1 MKILFIQNIEGIA
14 GSEKYFCQIIPA
26 LVTKG
31 WNIEFLSV
39 HKPEFKD
46 ISTEFSLG
54 LRKQHIV
61 VHEVE
66 TKSYVSLKLLKN
78 IKKIILDNQI
88 QIIHSHLIYA
98 DFWSACLKSF
108 LGLKNVITV
117 STLHGYQENIYTSYC
132 LRPKEIPHN
141 RYYRIAKFSYKRIDH
156 VYACSHGLKN
166 FFLEAGIHFQ
176 RVPLVIHHGFD
187 YPDIPADTNNQDKQ
201 FVCAIPGR
209 LVPRKGHLMVLHKIQ
224 YLTQHIPNFIL
235 LIIGDGSSRDELEKY
250 CQDNNLNPYVKFT
263 GMVPD
268 VRPLLFSAD
277 VVLIPSYAEGLP
289 LVIFEAMSLSKP
301 VIAFNTIGPSEVIED
316 GKNGYLISPFSE
328 QAFAEKIV
336 ELSKKPDEL
345 ISTGKVAR
353 EHVMNHH
360 SLSNMVDDTIA
371 FYQTIT
377 KKLNKQ
383 DK

>member
-1 MKILFIQNIEGIA
+1 MKILFVQNIEGIA
-14 GSEKYFCQIIPA
+14 GSEKYFWHIIPA
-26 LVTKG
+26 LVARG

-88 QIIHSHLIYA
+88 QLIHSHLIYA

-108 LGLKNVITV
+108 FRLKHIITV
-117 STLHGYQENIYTSYC
+117 STLHGYQENIYTEYC
-132 LRPKEIPHN
+132 LKPKEIPHN
-141 RYYRIAKFSYKRIDH
+141 RYYRIAKFTYQRIDH
-156 VYACSHGLKN
+156 VYACSEGLKN
-166 FFLEAGIHFQ
+166 FFIEAGIRFQ
-176 RVPLVIHHGFD
+176 KEPGVIHHGFD
-187 YPDIPADTNNQDKQ
+187 YAIIPAVTNHQDEQ

-209 LVPRKGHLMVLHKIQ
+209 LVPRKGHMMVLRKIQ
-224 YLTQHIPNFIL
+224 YLTAHIPNFKL
-235 LIIGDGSSRDELEKY
+235 LIIGDGSSRDELQKY
-250 CQDNNLNPYVKFT
+250 CLDNNLHSYVKFI

-268 VRPLLFSAD
+268 VRPLLLSAD
-277 VVLIPSYAEGLP
+277 LVLIPSYAEGLP

-316 GKNGYLISPFSE
+316 GKNGYLISPFNE
-328 QAFAEKIV
+328 QEFAEKIV
-336 ELSKKPDEL
+336 QLSKKPDEL
-345 ISTGKVAR
+345 ISTGKLAR
-353 EHVMNHH
+353 EYVLKHH
-360 SLSNMVDDTIA
+360 SLNNMVDETIM
-371 FYQTIT
+371 FYQSIS
-377 KKLNKQ
+377 
-383 DK
+383 